1 MMFKGEKK
9 KYCWKIM
16 KTILPGGK
24 IRNNLKKVLIVQQ

>member
-1 MMFKGEKK
+1 MMFNGEKK
-9 KYCWKIM
+9 KDCWKIM